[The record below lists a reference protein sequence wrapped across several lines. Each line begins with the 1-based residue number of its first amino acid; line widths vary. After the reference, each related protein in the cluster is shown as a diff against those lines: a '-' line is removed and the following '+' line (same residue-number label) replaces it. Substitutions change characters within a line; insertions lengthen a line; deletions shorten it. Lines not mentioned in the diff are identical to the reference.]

1 MEKKEN
7 IWGKWLYWFIFAV
20 AVIVVYKT
28 LDNFSDIADWIKG
41 IFNVIMP
48 FIIGILLAYLFYI
61 PCRNLEKL
69 YEKTKWKWVKN
80 KARAISVF
88 TVYIVVLI
96 LLILVFQFIIPTL
109 TRKHC
114 RLSKQYRYILSKHN

>member
-20 AVIVVYKT
+20 AIIAVYKT
-28 LDNFSDIADWIKG
+28 LDNFSDITDWIKG
-41 IFNVIMP
+41 TFNVLMP

-61 PCRNLEKL
+61 PCKNLERVYK
-69 YEKTKWKWVKN
+69 KAKWKWVKN
-80 KARAISVF
+80 KARGISVF
-88 TVYIVVLI
+88 TVYVLVLI
-96 LLILVFQFIIPTL
+96 LIILAIQFIIPTL

-114 RLSKQYRYILSKHN
+114 GFSN